1 MDDQLLDRALRAY
14 ARALAVADP
23 IRIPIWEERGLTMPQ
38 LRLAFIL
45 LYERDGAAVSEL
57 AERLR
62 VNPSTVTGFTD
73 RLARQRLVDR
83 RRDPEDGR
91 RVLQGID
98 VASRAYMYEIF
109 RRLGP
114 ERLRALIDLLEELAE
129 AAAQA
134 ENASVTA

>member
-1 MDDQLLDRALRAY
+1 MALVEDGALLGSRQLDM
-14 ARALAVADP
+14 
-23 IRIPIWEERGLTMPQ
+23 GKSG
-38 LRLAFIL
+38 
-45 LYERDGAAVSEL
+45 YERDGATVSEL

-62 VNPSTVTGFTD
+62 VNPSTVTDFTD

-83 RRDPEDGR
+83 RRDPEDGRVVHVYLTEEGR